1 MDIAFVDMIYSSLK
15 RKDECM
21 PFKKIPFTD
30 IELAKIKANPFTAK
44 VSPSGAV
51 SFTVEFKEFAYQQWL
66 LGTKTS
72 KIFEMAGY
80 EQLFSSN
87 NMSKYIG
94 RIRKEAQSPE
104 GFKDITKSK
113 SFKDKQFEKM
123 KYEKA
128 IKELQDHI
136 VYLEQEIDF
145 LKKITA
151 LNNKEK

>member
-1 MDIAFVDMIYSSLK
+1 MSV
-15 RKDECM
+15 
-21 PFKKIPFTD
+21 KKVPFTD
-30 IELAKIKANPFTAK
+30 IELAKIKANPYTAK

-66 LGTKTS
+66 SGTKTS

-80 EQLFSSN
+80 EKIFSSN
-87 NMSKYIG
+87 NMSKYIE

-104 GFKDITKSK
+104 GFKDISKSK

-128 IKELQDHI
+128 IKELQNHI
-136 VYLEQEIDF
+136 VYLEQEVDF

-151 LNNKEK
+151 LNNKE